1 LLQHIALDNIIQ
13 MLQQDKENQI
23 KPNQNQNL
31 IKSNQSVIILINGG
45 VNLFYKKVL
54 PNDFEGFMITV

>member
-1 LLQHIALDNIIQ
+1 

-54 PNDFEGFMITV
+54 PNGF

>member
-1 LLQHIALDNIIQ
+1 

-45 VNLFYKKVL
+45 VNLFYKTVL
-54 PNDFEGFMITV
+54 PNGF